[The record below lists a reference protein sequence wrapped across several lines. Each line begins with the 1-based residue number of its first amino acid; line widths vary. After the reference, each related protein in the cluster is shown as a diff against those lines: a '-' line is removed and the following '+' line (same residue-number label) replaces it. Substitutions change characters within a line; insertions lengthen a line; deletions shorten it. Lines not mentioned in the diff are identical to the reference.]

1 MLLWVEVESS
11 RVESH
16 RSAVS
21 CTGDDVA
28 CRRLMPI
35 TVSRARATGKKDKEQ
50 STLKATT
57 NDKKLSRLAW
67 NSSRRSPSLL
77 LKIASSAVT
86 FVQSLVFPFTLEIS
100 PRTHAVWISHQ
111 L

>member
-11 RVESH
+11 RLAS
-16 RSAVS
+16 VS

-35 TVSRARATGKKDKEQ
+35 TVSRARATVKKDKEQ
-50 STLKATT
+50 STLKAT

-100 PRTHAVWISHQ
+100 PRTHAVWISRQ